1 MSLGTD
7 VGRDDDVPVGAVSR
21 QRRSAGDIA
30 SWSILV
36 VCSDDA
42 VWPRLLVH
50 YAASAIARS

>member
-1 MSLGTD
+1 M
-7 VGRDDDVPVGAVSR
+7 GRDDDVPVGAVSL

-30 SWSILV
+30 SRSILV

-42 VWPRLLVH
+42 VWPRLTVH